1 MLYSGLVYSTIV
13 PNGLI
18 ERKRRIVHAMEH
30 NVALGL
36 GANLGD
42 REQQLKEA
50 IKLLQRKNFIIT
62 ACSNFY
68 DTAPVDCVPGTPR
81 FLNATVI
88 GKWHES
94 PKELL
99 QVCKDIETEMGRPT
113 DHSSSESRVID
124 VDILL
129 FDDQILDGPTI
140 SIPHP
145 RLTERRFILEPLNEI
160 APGWPI
166 PGSNQTVADAYQQL
180 S

>member
-1 MLYSGLVYSTIV
+1 
-13 PNGLI
+13 
-18 ERKRRIVHAMEH
+18 MEH

-42 REQQLKEA
+42 RDQQLKEA
-50 IKLLQRKNFIIT
+50 IQRLQRKNFQLT

-88 GKWHES
+88 GKWRES
-94 PKELL
+94 AKELL
-99 QVCKDIETEMGRPT
+99 QVCKDIETEMGRPA
-113 DHSSSESRVID
+113 DHLSSESRVID

-129 FDDQILDGPTI
+129 FDDQILEAPNI
-140 SIPHP
+140 IIPHP

-160 APGWPI
+160 APDWRI
-166 PGSNQTVADAYQQL
+166 PGSKQTVAEAYQRL